1 MKGRFIFLGTSGS
14 MGVPVLG
21 CSCSVCLSSSK
32 YNKRRR
38 SAAILSIADRNILI
52 DAGPDI
58 RQQLLDFNLK
68 NLSGA
73 IVTHSHFDHIA
84 GLDDLKAYSFAQ
96 KCKIPVLLSEATFDE
111 LSLRHHY
118 LMDENQGKKQG
129 LFFDFQLIPSSFC
142 AVDFVGV
149 KLDMLSFV
157 QNHMPVSGF
166 KVGNLAFVSDIKE
179 YSQQLVDTIS
189 GVEILIVS
197 ALRHASSPMHFSID
211 EAVAF
216 SKKVGAKKTYLTHMA
231 HEIDYDIHLS
241 QLPLGVQ
248 FAFDGLEIPIQY
260 DKGLS

>member
-1 MKGRFIFLGTSGS
+1 

-21 CSCSVCLSSSK
+21 CSCSVCLSSSR

-38 SAAILSIADRNILI
+38 SAALLSIADKKILI

-58 RQQLLDFNLK
+58 REQLLDLNLK

-73 IVTHSHFDHIA
+73 IITHSHFDHIA

-96 KCKIPVLLSEATFDE
+96 KSKIPLLLSEATFDE

-118 LMDENQGKKQG
+118 LMDENQDRKQG

-142 AVDFVGV
+142 TIDFVGV
-149 KLDMLSFV
+149 EIDILSFV
-157 QNHMPVSGF
+157 QNHMPVNGF

-179 YSQQLVDTIS
+179 YSQQLLDSIS
-189 GVEILIVS
+189 GIEILIVS
-197 ALRHASSPMHFSID
+197 ALRQTSSPMHFSID

-231 HEIDYDIHLS
+231 HEVDYDIHSSL
-241 QLPLGVQ
+241 LPSGVQ

-260 DKGLS
+260 DRGLS